1 MNFIRARI
9 RLDYKREHSR
19 FIQALMLGNSWSY
32 QEEKSDVFNIF
43 SVDPLEKISH
53 FLMLRI
59 LAYLGLDRN
68 MASSRI
74 SIKYEKVCSDFIF
87 LGYQRH
93 HINNAIRKLLY
104 AGLVISPNL
113 PASPVTE
120 AKVEVPDPLPQDLKV
135 AQSAKGY
142 YYIRRLASHQ
152 YYQGRVAEDT
162 VWYDEELA
170 NLYIKCLQ
178 ESISAQASYG
188 PEDSLQA
195 TEARD
200 IFVNY
205 LRRSLFEETQ
215 SNSRYMSKDWALIV
229 NNTVERSVFGEP
241 ITKSAYVAEGN
252 GTYEPDRIT
261 IDHTTLTP
269 LPQKIGQKRLSRETQ
284 SVQLEL
290 FNT

>member
-1 MNFIRARI
+1 
-9 RLDYKREHSR
+9 
-19 FIQALMLGNSWSY
+19 
-32 QEEKSDVFNIF
+32 
-43 SVDPLEKISH
+43 
-53 FLMLRI
+53 
-59 LAYLGLDRN
+59 
-68 MASSRI
+68 
-74 SIKYEKVCSDFIF
+74 
-87 LGYQRH
+87 
-93 HINNAIRKLLY
+93 
-104 AGLVISPNL
+104 
-113 PASPVTE
+113 
-120 AKVEVPDPLPQDLKV
+120 
-135 AQSAKGY
+135 
-142 YYIRRLASHQ
+142 
-152 YYQGRVAEDT
+152 
-162 VWYDEELA
+162 
-170 NLYIKCLQ
+170 LQ
-178 ESISAQASYG
+178 ESIGAQASYG

-261 IDHTTLTP
+261 IDHSTLTP

-290 FNT
+290 FNTDDVDYGNANYRAATQDAVKSVGQMPKGVKLQRSEFIGRVLWALEIAFQAGLGPLRASDIARIIHDYGKEPVSASSVAHFFQNQRSNNKYAHLWKEEPKRYYTINSSGRNLLVSLLEAEK